1 MLGVLDANLTVGEAP
16 AEHVDDLEFDVGKN
30 GFFGFGLFDN
40 FFFLAG
46 TVETGGV
53 FVEESFDLEF
63 LFEFF

>member
-1 MLGVLDANLTVGEAP
+1 MLGVFDANFTVSEAP
-16 AEHVDDLEFDVGKN
+16 AEHVDDLEFDVGKD
-30 GFFGFGLFDN
+30 GFLGFGFLDN